1 MKMVMIVFRNALTEQ
16 VLALLQEHEIKAYTL
31 FPEVS
36 GVGSTGAAS
45 GSFSSPGVNS
55 MVLVALPDEQ
65 ADRVV
70 DRLKAFHDA
79 LVHDHPAGKAPVHVF
94 VLPCIQAV

>member
-1 MKMVMIVFRNALTEQ
+1 MKMVMIVFRDALTEQ
-16 VLALLQEHEIKAYTL
+16 VMAVLHEREIKAYTL

-36 GVGSTGAAS
+36 GVGSTGAAT

-65 ADRVV
+65 ADQVV
-70 DRLKAFHDA
+70 GELKAFHDGLA
-79 LVHDHPAGKAPVHVF
+79 DEHPAGKVPMHVF
-94 VLPCIQAV
+94 VLPCIQVV